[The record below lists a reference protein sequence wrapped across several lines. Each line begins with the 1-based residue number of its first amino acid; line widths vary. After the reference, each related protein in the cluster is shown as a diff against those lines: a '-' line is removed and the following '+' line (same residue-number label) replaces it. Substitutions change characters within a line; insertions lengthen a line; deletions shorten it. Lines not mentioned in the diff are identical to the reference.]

1 LRNEIYLGKVRYQET
16 RRNADGKRNFSAPIQ
31 WFDGQHEAIIDRE
44 LFDKC
49 QLVRTERAGHRQAV
63 THYNAYLLRGLVYC
77 HRCCTNPVA
86 NTDFPSW
93 GKMFCQ
99 KRQENHQSY
108 YRCGAKAAGFLCDQG
123 GVRVET
129 IDDQVYDIL
138 SQLKPPHDWR
148 NSIIH
153 TMSEILG
160 ERNLEQRLVEIRSTI
175 ERMDFRWDNGFITD
189 KADYLERRLKLQQEL
204 EQLTPVQDELVVAAD
219 TLENFTTH
227 WNDCKGDVELQ
238 RRLVKLIVERV
249 YVEDDTV
256 VAITLKSNYHVV
268 LGHKE
273 SEPTHIEVDPH
284 IHEWAQR
291 DSNP

>member
-123 GVRVET
+123 ESV
-129 IDDQVYDIL
+129 
-138 SQLKPPHDWR
+138 SK
-148 NSIIH
+148 
-153 TMSEILG
+153 
-160 ERNLEQRLVEIRSTI
+160 
-175 ERMDFRWDNGFITD
+175 
-189 KADYLERRLKLQQEL
+189 
-204 EQLTPVQDELVVAAD
+204 QLTIK
-219 TLENFTTH
+219 FTTFSL
-227 WNDCKGDVELQ
+227 NLS
-238 RRLVKLIVERV
+238 RRM
-249 YVEDDTV
+249 TG
-256 VAITLKSNYHVV
+256 AIAS
-268 LGHKE
+268 
-273 SEPTHIEVDPH
+273 SI
-284 IHEWAQR
+284 Q
-291 DSNP
+291 